1 MLLNNRILFFFK
13 NNHYKIVF
21 TFGIAALSITVILV
35 KLFIEPLHIIYLV
48 VVSLLF
54 SILITQIL
62 YEAGIKIIELN
73 INTAIILFIFI
84 YLLLSIWY
92 CAVKAYPEY
101 INIIEFR
108 KKRVDLIYN
117 IQKNAPPPASHLA
130 YRRQLAE
137 LYMHAD
143 PAVEKLEPNVNL
155 QGVSLMRVFL
165 EEQMKEGKGREF
177 KEYMY
182 DLAEVAFT
190 VASRDLAHEWYKLA
204 YDYGVSKALDRY
216 KERMDE
222 YNKNSY
228 R

>member
-1 MLLNNRILFFFK
+1 
-13 NNHYKIVF
+13 
-21 TFGIAALSITVILV
+21 
-35 KLFIEPLHIIYLV
+35 
-48 VVSLLF
+48 
-54 SILITQIL
+54 
-62 YEAGIKIIELN
+62 
-73 INTAIILFIFI
+73 
-84 YLLLSIWY
+84 
-92 CAVKAYPEY
+92 
-101 INIIEFR
+101 
-108 KKRVDLIYN
+108 
-117 IQKNAPPPASHLA
+117 
-130 YRRQLAE
+130 
-137 LYMHAD
+137 MHAD